1 MPAERG
7 PKSLAIDFS
16 VKTFH
21 RLSYRIIHDSL
32 REHGDSDCQTA
43 SGMTGRARG
52 STGILDSKLKSTA
65 RVVKVLSAPTRKS
78 QNYLCGR
85 EFEFFAGPLT
95 RKAPTRKLSDNGAS
109 LRLR

>member
-43 SGMTGRARG
+43 SGMTGRS
-52 STGILDSKLKSTA
+52 STGTA
-65 RVVKVLSAPTRKS
+65 RVVEVLSAPTRKS